1 MKLQGEVVKLLQL
14 TSMELEVSRNNFEWA
29 QKKKQKLVDQLR
41 IVKILLESIQ
51 AFLMEEK
58 EKTKALKVEDRRHK
72 LIPYFDFTIESAY
85 DLEQLIDLA

>member
-1 MKLQGEVVKLLQL
+1 
-14 TSMELEVSRNNFEWA
+14 
-29 QKKKQKLVDQLR
+29 
-41 IVKILLESIQ
+41 
-51 AFLMEEK
+51 MEEK